1 MMRISR
7 PASPRAPA
15 RRGQR
20 GLTLFGLLGWAV
32 LVGFV
37 GYVTVRVVPTV
48 IEYYTIVRMVGKVAS
63 GSPTT
68 VAEARADFDR
78 QRQIDY
84 TVTAVTGADLVVKK
98 ENDRVVIEFGYDKE
112 IPLFGPA
119 FLLIKYRG
127 SSR

>member
-1 MMRISR
+1 MRISR
-7 PASPRAPA
+7 PSAPRAPA
-15 RRGQR
+15 RRAQR

-32 LVGFV
+32 LVGFI

-63 GSPTT
+63 GSPGT
-68 VAEARADFDR
+68 VAEARAEFDR

-84 TVTAVTGADLVVKK
+84 TVTAVTGADLEVTK
-98 ENDRVVIEFGYDKE
+98 ENDRVVIRFRYDKE

-119 FLLIKYRG
+119 FLVIKYQG